1 MMTFGCSPVN
11 DYITTTI
18 SQAKYL
24 LWRDSVKNEIQN
36 TWVASLGICLDK
48 FAANRAVNMFHGR
61 SPPAVSHN
69 MAAENVQ
76 SETRM

>member
-1 MMTFGCSPVN
+1 M
-11 DYITTTI
+11 IR
-18 SQAKYL
+18 L
-24 LWRDSVKNEIQN
+24 KNKTQN

-48 FAANRAVNMFHGR
+48 FAANRAVNMVQGK

>member
-1 MMTFGCSPVN
+1 M
-11 DYITTTI
+11 IR
-18 SQAKYL
+18 L
-24 LWRDSVKNEIQN
+24 KNKTQN

-48 FAANRAVNMFHGR
+48 FAANRAVNMVQGK
-61 SPPAVSHN
+61 SPPTVSHN

>member
-1 MMTFGCSPVN
+1 MFAGKRIHYNYYFTSKNYTV
-11 DYITTTI
+11 
-18 SQAKYL
+18 
-24 LWRDSVKNEIQN
+24 RDVIRLKNKIQN

-48 FAANRAVNMFHGR
+48 FAANRAVNMVQGR